1 MGGRHAGSQ
10 VREIDNSSSEGA
22 AGRRDTGTGTSSGA
36 RTGRDTRSIRSRLC
50 NRNPVTAAST
60 SSVHTTPIRH
70 PHAPDAS
77 TDTPAED
84 DAVRPSTGAPESGV
98 EPVAT
103 GEPALVSACASAVV
117 WEVVQPPMMS
127 TSARPRMVS
136 SRPDHHP
143 AAMTR
148 SGRDRGSRGIVP
160 HCTNPTFASPGSR
173 PAAGPPRLR
182 RQSSHIASTGT
193 SFSIIAERRP
203 SPERKDQCPRG
214 AVVSVKAGSR
224 IAVMPSGSSL
234 PVRTSSA
241 APLRTARVAELRRDR
256 LSCVRFAPPGTCTRR
271 HRRRHRLK
279 NTRRGYKVRGSG
291 VRGRGGRG

>member
-1 MGGRHAGSQ
+1 M
-10 VREIDNSSSEGA
+10 
-22 AGRRDTGTGTSSGA
+22 
-36 RTGRDTRSIRSRLC
+36 
-50 NRNPVTAAST
+50 
-60 SSVHTTPIRH
+60 
-70 PHAPDAS
+70 
-77 TDTPAED
+77 
-84 DAVRPSTGAPESGV
+84 
-98 EPVAT
+98 
-103 GEPALVSACASAVV
+103 SACASAVV

-173 PAAGPPRLR
+173 PAAGLPRLR

-193 SFSIIAERRP
+193 SFSIIGERRP

-224 IAVMPSGSSL
+224 IAVTPSGSSL

-256 LSCVRFAPPGTCTRR
+256 LGCVRFAPPGTCTRR
-271 HRRRHRLK
+271 HPRRRRLK
-279 NTRRGYKVRGSG
+279 EYL
-291 VRGRGGRG
+291 